1 LGIAAID
8 DVLLWFSSPI
18 IALPLTLIL
27 VVVVLAFVFGG
38 KTLTE
43 KLLSGVKSA
52 AEGTIAN
59 VTRSAAS
66 SLLKKE

>member
-1 LGIAAID
+1 VAAID
-8 DVLLWFSSPI
+8 DVLLWFSSPV

-27 VVVVLAFVFGG
+27 VVIVLAFVFGG

-43 KLLSGVKSA
+43 RLLSTFRSA
-52 AEGTIAN
+52 TEGAVAN

-66 SLLKKE
+66 SLLKKN